1 MAKTTTCLLVM
12 ALTAALTLGAPLA
25 LPVESGHGSEVAVSV
40 TVNPRI
46 SATFTSEGV
55 RVRSNTAWRME
66 VLGTTGS
73 QPKIISGGPT
83 AGKFVPLPS
92 NSTVLS
98 LVHDG

>member
-12 ALTAALTLGAPLA
+12 ALTVVLTFGAPLA
-25 LPVESGHGSEVAVSV
+25 LSAESGHGSEVTISV
-40 TVNPRI
+40 TVNPKI

-66 VLGTTGS
+66 VLGANGS
-73 QPKIISGGPT
+73 QPKTISGGPT
-83 AGKFVPLPS
+83 AGQFVPLPPD
-92 NSTVLS
+92 STVLS